1 MIRREQF
8 TFYRSFFEGVS
19 RIKNKQSRCDAYDAI
34 VRYALDGIEPDLGKL
49 SDSSA
54 LAFVM
59 AKPNLDASRK
69 KAEAGRKG
77 GESDKKSVS
86 KREANAKQSVSKPQ
100 ARDEEANAKQVKEQ
114 DKEQD
119 KDKEQMLI
127 TPYSPPRGTG
137 RLPAPRFVPP
147 SVDDV
152 RTYCEQRRNGVDPE
166 HFVNFYASK
175 GWKVGNSPM
184 KDWKA
189 AVRTWEQRDGRGPGT
204 ADKPKT
210 NNPFLAMAL
219 EMEDEA

>member
-1 MIRREQF
+1 MMQREQF

-34 VRYALDGIEPDLGKL
+34 VRYALDGVEPDLGKL

-77 GESDKKSVS
+77 GESDKQTRS
-86 KREANAKQSVSKPQ
+86 KAEANGKQTVSKPQ
-100 ARDEEANAKQVKEQ
+100 ARDEEANRKQ

-119 KDKEQMLI
+119 KDKDKEQMLI
-127 TPYSPPRGTG
+127 APYSPPRGTG

-152 RTYCEQRRNGVDPE
+152 RAYCEQRKNGVDPE
-166 HFVNFYASK
+166 QFVNFYASK

-184 KDWKA
+184 KDWRA
-189 AVRTWEQRDGRGPGT
+189 AVRTWEKRNDRGPGT
-204 ADKPKT
+204 ADKPST
-210 NNPFLAMAL
+210 SNPFLAMAMTM
-219 EMEDEA
+219 EEDEE